1 VAVEVGTCV
10 FVATGTAVGSEV
22 AVGGTTV
29 EIVVAVGTGVS
40 LGAAVGA
47 GDGNGIGAGVGM
59 GTGVAVGSG
68 DGLGVII
75 AEGEGVAVGVDV
87 AAGISVLVS
96 VVPETT
102 GALVGSDSTV
112 GVQAN
117 AADIATA
124 TDNNKRRP
132 RGVRSAGLSITTS
145 EATRFRLP
153 SHWEF
158 RATIRCNVGI
168 PVRFR
173 LHVPVGCR
181 RSRPE
186 VIRLVVRSGIRRPL
200 RHCCPDSPVRN
211 WYSHKGAD
219 CTHGPGRI
227 S

>member
-1 VAVEVGTCV
+1 M
-10 FVATGTAVGSEV
+10 
-22 AVGGTTV
+22 
-29 EIVVAVGTGVS
+29 GV
-40 LGAAVGA
+40 
-47 GDGNGIGAGVGM
+47 GDGDGIGAGVGM

-68 DGLGVII
+68 DGLGAIV
-75 AEGEGVAVGVDV
+75 AEGEGVAVGAGTTSVGVDV
-87 AAGISVLVS
+87 AAGIGVLVA

-102 GALVGSDSTV
+102 GALVGSDST

-124 TDNNKRRP
+124 TDNNRRRP
-132 RGVRSAGLSITTS
+132 RGVRFAGLSITTS
-145 EATRFRLP
+145 EATRFRFP

-173 LHVPVGCR
+173 LHVPVDCR

-186 VIRLVVRSGIRRPL
+186 VIRLVVRSGIRQPL

-211 WYSHKGAD
+211 WYSHKGAAR
-219 CTHGPGRI
+219 THGPGRI